1 MHRYLI
7 LAILPALLLISKQLT
22 AQTSPINT
30 SSVIDAKRDCGA
42 LGDGIADDTLAIQRA
57 LDMAV
62 GDTTLR
68 FPETP
73 RTAPR
78 RVFIPAGTYRI
89 TSTLLMTSAHTN
101 LRLEGAGAYGGPMRA
116 MTRLLWD
123 GDEQSVL
130 MQSYGQ
136 LGLVM
141 SDICFDG
148 NHKAQA
154 AFALDSID
162 KDTSDPQLLKR
173 FGGRA
178 GALHVVTRCTFANA
192 TVGYRC
198 GKDSWTCASDMSF
211 YDCTFSSCRT
221 GFLTMADQNLNFLFM
236 RPNVGM
242 SNIGIHFAKGGS
254 ATINQLNGHSLRT
267 ALKIDKGGINAGT
280 FSINGMRVE
289 SRPFGGY
296 DKSPKRSFMNP
307 SAPDSSDIRRT
318 SLLDVAGETNVF
330 VNGMLTTC
338 MGIAG
343 KNGDDQTPM
352 IHVRDGAQLS
362 IVASQFS
369 GMIADI
375 KTSSDKPASWL
386 SIKDSRFRFLANP
399 RQHITCDANSG
410 YELTNSIVFDDYIDT
425 EKGYRINGSQF
436 IPLLQKLP
444 ANSQ

>member
-1 MHRYLI
+1 VD
-7 LAILPALLLISKQLT
+7 
-22 AQTSPINT
+22 NT
-30 SSVIDAKRDCGA
+30 SAIIDAKRDCGA
-42 LGDGIADDTLAIQRA
+42 IGDGVADDTVAIQRA

-62 GDTTLR
+62 GDTQRR
-68 FPETP
+68 FPESP

-78 RVFIPAGTYRI
+78 RVFLPAGTYRI
-89 TSTLLMTSAHTN
+89 TKTLLMTSAHTN
-101 LRLEGAGAYGGPMRA
+101 LQLFGAGSYGGSMRA
-116 MTRLLWD
+116 MTRLVWD

-141 SDICFDG
+141 SDISLDG

-162 KDTSDPQLLKR
+162 KDTSDPNLIKT

-178 GALHVVTRCTFANA
+178 GALLVFSRCTFVNA
-192 TVGYRC
+192 VVGFRC

-211 YDCTFSSCRT
+211 YDCNFSQCHT
-221 GFLTMADQNLNFLFM
+221 GFLTMADQNLNYLFM

-289 SRPFGGY
+289 TRPFGGY
-296 DKSPKRSFMNP
+296 DKSHASSFMNP
-307 SAPDSSDIRRT
+307 AEPDSNEIHRT
-318 SLLDVAGETNVF
+318 SLIEASGETNIF
-330 VNGMLTTC
+330 VNAMLTTC

-352 IHVRDGAQLS
+352 IRLRDGAQLS
-362 IVASQFS
+362 IIASQIS

-375 KTSSDKPASWL
+375 STSSDKPASWM
-386 SIKDSRFRFLANP
+386 SMKDCRFRFLADP
-399 RQHITCDANSG
+399 RQRITCDANSG
-410 YELTNSIVFDDYIDT
+410 YELTNSIVFNDLIDP
-425 EKGYRINGSQF
+425 EKGYRIIGSEF
-436 IPLLQKLP
+436 IPRIQKLP
-444 ANSQ
+444 GNDR